1 MPRISNRFDGFTLIE
16 LLIVIVIV
24 ATAAVIAGPNISSG
38 RSTAELKSGARDIA
52 SALRY
57 VRGQALITHKDA
69 LFTINLE
76 NNSYRVS
83 GRKKNFQIAKE
94 IDITLVTA
102 QSELMGEGKGRIRF
116 FADGSSTGGRVT
128 LEIGENKR
136 IVDVNWLTG
145 QIEINEE

>member
-1 MPRISNRFDGFTLIE
+1 MPLFSNRSDGFTLIE
-16 LLIVIVIV
+16 LLIVIVII
-24 ATAAVIAGPNISSG
+24 ATAAVVAGPNISTG

-83 GRKKNFQIAKE
+83 GRKKKFQIAKE

-102 QSELMGEGKGRIRF
+102 QSELTGDGQGRIRF

-128 LEIGENKR
+128 LEIGESKR

>member
-1 MPRISNRFDGFTLIE
+1 MQRFSNRSDGFTLIE

-24 ATAAVIAGPNISSG
+24 ATAAVVAGPNISSG

-57 VRGQALITHKDA
+57 VRGQALITHKDT
-69 LFTINLE
+69 LFTINLK

-83 GRKKNFQIAKE
+83 GRKKKFQIAKE

-102 QSELMGEGKGRIRF
+102 QSELTGEGEGRIRF
-116 FADGSSTGGRVT
+116 FSDGSSTGGRVT
-128 LEIGENKR
+128 LEIEENKR

-145 QIEINEE
+145 QIAIDEE

>member
-1 MPRISNRFDGFTLIE
+1 MPRFSTRSDGFTLIE
-16 LLIVIVIV
+16 LLIVIVII
-24 ATAAVIAGPNISSG
+24 ATAAVVAGPNISTG

-83 GRKKNFQIAKE
+83 GRKKKFQIAKE

-102 QSELMGEGKGRIRF
+102 QSELTGEGEGRIRF

-128 LEIGENKR
+128 LEIGESKR